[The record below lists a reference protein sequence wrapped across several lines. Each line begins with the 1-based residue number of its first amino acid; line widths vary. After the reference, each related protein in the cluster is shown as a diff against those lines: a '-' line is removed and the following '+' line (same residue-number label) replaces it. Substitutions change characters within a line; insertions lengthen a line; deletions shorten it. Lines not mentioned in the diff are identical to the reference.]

1 MLTNS
6 YKNKLKQYQFLD
18 VIGVSQSC
26 SDTQQPL
33 LPLPLA
39 RDNCLSLPLARDRCL
54 PLPLTRDSCL
64 PLPLARDSCLSLP
77 LVRDGCLPISS
88 AVPNYCQN
96 VYRNFDAEH
105 IFNIVQS
112 SKPQVEI
119 KVTISGENLAR
130 PSRKFSTQKFNKN
143 LEYFKRASLPN
154 KIFQNL

>member
-26 SDTQQPL
+26 SDAQQTL

-39 RDNCLSLPLARDRCL
+39 RDSCLSLPLARDRCL

-64 PLPLARDSCLSLP
+64 PLPLARDSCLPLP
-77 LVRDGCLPISS
+77 LVRDGCVPISS
-88 AVPNYCQN
+88 AVPDYCQN

-119 KVTISGENLAR
+119 KVTISGEKLTR
-130 PSRKFSTQKFNKN
+130 PGLHLSQILYAN
-143 LEYFKRASLPN
+143 
-154 KIFQNL
+154 I